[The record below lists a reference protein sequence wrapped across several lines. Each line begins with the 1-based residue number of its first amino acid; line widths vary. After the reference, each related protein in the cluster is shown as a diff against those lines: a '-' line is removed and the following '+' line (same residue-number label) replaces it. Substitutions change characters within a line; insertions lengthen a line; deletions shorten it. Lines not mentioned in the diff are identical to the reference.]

1 VRGPARLRFTY
12 ANTALAQETL
22 RMERP
27 GAGAPL
33 LSARGA
39 AATVAATP
47 ATPVAAGHWL
57 QWTTQA
63 PRGLPVH
70 RVRVR
75 LPPLMM
81 RARGGVKRQ
90 RMGISASWSLVTQLV
105 VSPPPARA
113 CAYVVCASVR
123 AYADGCDPGGA
134 VVIPAIGLADV
145 YPCQACS
152 CHGNEV
158 GNAARWAGAGRS
170 PWGTCCCR

>member
-1 VRGPARLRFTY
+1 MTEIYLRQHCSGPRNIEDGEARGRGAT
-12 ANTALAQETL
+12 TL
-22 RMERP
+22 RTRRRRHRRGHTSHPCRRRP
-27 GAGAPL
+27 LAPMDDAGSAWATCPQSSGAP
-33 LSARGA
+33 APPDDRG
-39 AATVAATP
+39 
-47 ATPVAAGHWL
+47 
-57 QWTTQA
+57 
-63 PRGLPVH
+63 
-70 RVRVR
+70 
-75 LPPLMM
+75 M

-90 RMGISASWSLVTQLV
+90 RMGISASGSLVTQLV

-134 VVIPAIGLADV
+134 VVIPAIRLADV

-152 CHGNEV
+152 CHEHEV